1 MAQGYYEITGAV
13 STIQCQSL
21 GNSGSGNTSS
31 VLGARSLATGV
42 EKQSPREM
50 FLTLEGEGVTPL
62 LVSPKLWE
70 RPERFKIL
78 CIFGGAATQG
88 GLCPYLSGP
97 HVSGLGFPLGAAPH
111 LPWTERPSPTAP
123 APRLGLQPLL
133 AALRIL
139 CLAVFLAGQR
149 IASFPAHLL
158 AIHHCDAITLTPQ
171 PSLTP
176 NWARHLQAKS
186 SFRFS
191 RHHNDL

>member
-97 HVSGLGFPLGAAPH
+97 HVSGLGFPLQGRPPSSLDGAAVSHGSCPKVG
-111 LPWTERPSPTAP
+111 AP
-123 APRLGLQPLL
+123 APARSPQDPVLS
-133 AALRIL
+133 
-139 CLAVFLAGQR
+139 CLFGRTANCFLSCPSAG
-149 IASFPAHLL
+149 
-158 AIHHCDAITLTPQ
+158 D
-171 PSLTP
+171 PSLRCHHP
-176 NWARHLQAKS
+176 HSPAFAYPKLGEAPS
-186 SFRFS
+186 S
-191 RHHNDL
+191 